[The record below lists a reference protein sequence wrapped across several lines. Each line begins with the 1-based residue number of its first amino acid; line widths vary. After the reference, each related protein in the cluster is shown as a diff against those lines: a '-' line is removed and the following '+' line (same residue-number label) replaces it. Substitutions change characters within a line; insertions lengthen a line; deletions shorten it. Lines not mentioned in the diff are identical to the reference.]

1 MLEMPPHCASTISR
15 LPGGLKYYPIC
26 PAENTL
32 DMVIM
37 IFGIMNTSHLLIICA
52 AVPAF
57 HAVRAGILDSPLKV
71 TEGHYHLEE
80 IGH

>member
-1 MLEMPPHCASTISR
+1 
-15 LPGGLKYYPIC
+15 
-26 PAENTL
+26 
-32 DMVIM
+32 MVIM
-37 IFGIMNTSHLLIICA
+37 LLGIVKTSQLLTIFA

-80 IGH
+80 IGY